1 MQERIETLF
10 ALSIS
15 LSLKTG
21 KEKHPPQQVLF
32 LFYRRSSFRT
42 RSETSSTWVVWGNM
56 STGWTLTRV

>member
-1 MQERIETLF
+1 MNLISIKSACIYLAQNRQKLNAGENRILL

-32 LFYRRSSFRT
+32 YFT
-42 RSETSSTWVVWGNM
+42 
-56 STGWTLTRV
+56 